1 MLTFLQ
7 PECVVLEKMIS
18 FLKGCEIYFQ
28 TESSF
33 DAAQTCFFFSLA
45 FAHLLFTRCWVA
57 FLLADICLRDTLRLC
72 L

>member
-1 MLTFLQ
+1 
-7 PECVVLEKMIS
+7 MIIC
-18 FLKGCEIYFQ
+18 CEIYFQ

-57 FLLADICLRDTLRLC
+57 FLLADICLGELSGSVFSDKRPGFASL
-72 L
+72 

>member
-1 MLTFLQ
+1 
-7 PECVVLEKMIS
+7 MIIC
-18 FLKGCEIYFQ
+18 CEIYFQ

-57 FLLADICLRDTLRLC
+57 FLLADICLGDTLRLC